1 MILPCTIIITKVHG
15 DNLIIKKEALIF
27 APVLHISDTIAKMSN
42 CSWDVLQPIH
52 SFPVD
57 VYFEKRLF
65 LSVEIEQVTVRVS
78 TSILV
83 FTFINHLG
91 H

>member
-42 CSWDVLQPIH
+42 CSWDGL
-52 SFPVD
+52 
-57 VYFEKRLF
+57 
-65 LSVEIEQVTVRVS
+65 
-78 TSILV
+78 
-83 FTFINHLG
+83 
-91 H
+91 